1 MDWEQFPKKNDEKT
15 IESGSIMGKTC
26 TKVMKYQL
34 RYDGDDFY
42 EMQKL
47 LWNLQKQTRQLL
59 NKTTRI
65 AYLSKDPHGKTDNSF
80 DMMGNKLGKYV
91 YHRLKEECYDFSS
104 DNYGA
109 TINKA
114 LEKYNSLKKEIE
126 NGNVSLPSYKKDQP
140 LIIRASAVKLLER
153 DGQPIV
159 DLRMF
164 SKEVKKVY
172 GSQRIE
178 FSVLAYDGTQ
188 KAILRRVMDGEYK
201 LGECQMVYEKKKWFL
216 IQTYTFSLHERELD
230 PEKILGVDLGETYAI
245 FASSVSSRGVF
256 KIEGGEVTAYAKKL
270 ESQKKSLQKQA
281 AHCGEGRIGHGT
293 KTRVSNV
300 YRSANKI
307 ENYRNTINHRYSKA
321 LVEYAVKNGF
331 GVIQMEDLSG
341 IQENTGHPKM
351 LRHWTYYDLQSKIE
365 AKAKENGIAVRK
377 INPQY
382 TSQRCSKC
390 GHIDAENRKTQESFR
405 CTSCG
410 FSCNADYNASQNISI
425 KNIDKIIKKHR
436 ANGK

>member
-1 MDWEQFPKKNDEKT
+1 
-15 IESGSIMGKTC
+15 MGKTC

-47 LWNLQKQTRQLL
+47 LWNLQRQTREVL
-59 NKTTRI
+59 NRTI
-65 AYLSKDPHGKTDNSF
+65 QEAFHWDYLSEENKRKTGEYLDLEREKGYKSLE
-80 DMMGNKLGKYV
+80 GY
-91 YHRLKEECYDFSS
+91 
-104 DNYGA
+104 
-109 TINKA
+109 INKILKDQFTEFGKGNLSA
-114 LEKYNSLKKEIE
+114 TVRKACKKYTGIKKDVLKGE
-126 NGNVSLPSYKKDQP
+126 VSIPSYKKN
-140 LIIRASAVKLLER
+140 
-153 DGQPIV
+153 QPIIFREDNIKIFYKDDHPIV
-159 DLRMF
+159 RLTVF
-164 SKEVKKVY
+164 SREAKKVY

-178 FSVLAYDGTQ
+178 FSLLAYDGTQ

-216 IQTYTFSLHERELD
+216 ILTYTFSPHESELD

-281 AHCGEGRIGHGT
+281 THCGEGRIGHGT

-341 IQENTGHPKM
+341 IRENTGHPKM

-365 AKAKENGIAVRK
+365 AKAKENGIVVRK

-425 KNIDKIIKKHR
+425 KNIDKIIKKIIAR
-436 ANGK
+436 TASEQIKICSD